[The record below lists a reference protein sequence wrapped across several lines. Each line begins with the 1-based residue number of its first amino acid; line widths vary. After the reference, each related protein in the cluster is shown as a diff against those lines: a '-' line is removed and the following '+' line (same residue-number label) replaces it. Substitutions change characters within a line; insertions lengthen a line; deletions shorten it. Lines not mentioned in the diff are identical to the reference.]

1 MNPIKLATLSTS
13 LLCCS
18 QVFATPMI
26 ISDYEADKRYVAFS
40 MSPISQNLEVS
51 DGTGSGNDSRDLM
64 AVNLSFSNVQD
75 SLGSV
80 TPFYGIDLTSV
91 SARYSPSE
99 VITRWSAG
107 LLIPM
112 GNELNTVLKAG
123 YITSSASHSLDTY
136 SLALFTALEDSKNE
150 NIIYELGF
158 AGSQKESVSELEGGE
173 SLSLYAKSKFH
184 IDKWSDVVVGVS
196 TLHTQTVEDTNGN
209 NIDFDPS
216 IALFVDSYFHPV
228 RAFSLFIGAS
238 YQYGSE
244 SHNPVG
250 EPSLTFKTTST
261 VYRFGLQF
269 EI

>member
-1 MNPIKLATLSTS
+1 MNPFKLAALSTS
-13 LLCCS
+13 LLCSC

-26 ISDYEADKRYVAFS
+26 ISDYEADHRYVSFS
-40 MSPISQNLEVS
+40 MSPITQDLEVS
-51 DGTGSGNDSRDLM
+51 DGTDSGNGSLDLM
-64 AVNLSFSNVQD
+64 AVNLSLNSVD
-75 SLGSV
+75 STWGSV

-112 GNELNTVLKAG
+112 ENELNTVLKAG

-150 NIIYELGF
+150 NIIYELGL
-158 AGSQKESVSELEGGE
+158 AGSKKESVSELEGGE
-173 SLSLYAKSKFH
+173 SLSIYAKSKFH
-184 IDKWSDVVVGVS
+184 IDKWSDVVVGIS
-196 TLHTQTVEDTNGN
+196 TQKIQTVEDTNGN
-209 NIDFDPS
+209 SIDFDPGV
-216 IALFVDSYFHPV
+216 ALFVDSYFHPV
-228 RAFSLFIGAS
+228 RAFSLFVGAG
-238 YQYGSE
+238 YQYRSE
-244 SHNPVG
+244 SRNPVG
-250 EPSLTFKTTST
+250 QPSLTFKTTST

>member
-1 MNPIKLATLSTS
+1 
-13 LLCCS
+13 
-18 QVFATPMI
+18 
-26 ISDYEADKRYVAFS
+26 
-40 MSPISQNLEVS
+40 
-51 DGTGSGNDSRDLM
+51 
-64 AVNLSFSNVQD
+64 
-75 SLGSV
+75 
-80 TPFYGIDLTSV
+80 
-91 SARYSPSE
+91 
-99 VITRWSAG
+99 
-107 LLIPM
+107 
-112 GNELNTVLKAG
+112 
-123 YITSSASHSLDTY
+123 
-136 SLALFTALEDSKNE
+136 
-150 NIIYELGF
+150 
-158 AGSQKESVSELEGGE
+158 
-173 SLSLYAKSKFH
+173 
-184 IDKWSDVVVGVS
+184 VVVGVS